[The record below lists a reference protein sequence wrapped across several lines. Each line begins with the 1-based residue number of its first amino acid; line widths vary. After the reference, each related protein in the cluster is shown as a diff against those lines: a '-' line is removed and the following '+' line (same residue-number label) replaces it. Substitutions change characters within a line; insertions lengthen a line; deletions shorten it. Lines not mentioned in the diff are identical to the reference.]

1 MKRELPC
8 MSASEYRAIIAEWIL
23 NERNRRILCRR
34 LIDGVTLDKIAEEFD
49 MSTRHINNIIKQG
62 LETILAHIN

>member
-8 MSASEYRAIIAEWIL
+8 MSASEYRGLIDEWIL

>member
-8 MSASEYRAIIAEWIL
+8 MSASEYREIIAEWIL

-49 MSTRHINNIIKQG
+49 MSTRHINNIVKQG
-62 LETILAHIN
+62 LETILAHIK